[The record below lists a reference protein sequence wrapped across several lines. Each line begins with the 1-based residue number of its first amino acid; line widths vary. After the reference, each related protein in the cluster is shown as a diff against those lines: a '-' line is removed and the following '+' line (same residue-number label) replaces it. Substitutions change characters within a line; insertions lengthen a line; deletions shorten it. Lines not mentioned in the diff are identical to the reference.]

1 MALIGKV
8 LLAWGSTLF
17 LFGKVLLAHGE
28 DCVCLLCPHLAT
40 LGSMAQHPAAVLCRW
55 IGFQRRC
62 FHVSPPP
69 LLRLCCAG

>member
-40 LGSMAQHPAAVLCRW
+40 LGSMAQHSAAVLCRW
-55 IGFQRRC
+55 MGFQRRC
-62 FHVSPPP
+62 FHASPPP
-69 LLRLCCAG
+69 LLLLSCAG